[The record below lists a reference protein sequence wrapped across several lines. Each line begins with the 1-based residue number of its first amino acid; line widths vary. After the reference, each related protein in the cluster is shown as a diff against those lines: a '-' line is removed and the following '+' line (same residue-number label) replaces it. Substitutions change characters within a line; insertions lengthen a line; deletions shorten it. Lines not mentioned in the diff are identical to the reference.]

1 MCCLREVKQACI
13 TTSRRLPY
21 REKDESHIVIS
32 IDFKADLID
41 LFEGN
46 KKTAT
51 KLRGS
56 KFDKGI
62 PKQSNVET
70 FNHFLRKSLS

>member
-1 MCCLREVKQACI
+1 MHYTPSI
-13 TTSRRLPY
+13 HRRLPY

-46 KKTAT
+46 KKTAR

-70 FNHFLRKSLS
+70 FNHFLKENSLAREREK